1 MGTIAS
7 GLASHTSVSRL
18 LYVMGRDN
26 VIPQKIFGYIHPR
39 LRTQYITLFLW
50 ELLRSLLCL
59 LI

>member
-26 VIPQKIFGYIHPR
+26 VIPQKNIWIHSS
-39 LRTQYITLFLW
+39 
-50 ELLRSLLCL
+50 SLANSS
-59 LI
+59 I